1 MLVMY
6 LSNTGHPNYSKKLKE
21 RELYFTYAFYTQK
34 TVFLKKSCVSKVSLT
49 KYSVCQLKHT
59 FNDYLCR

>member
-1 MLVMY
+1 MPVMY

-34 TVFLKKSCVSKVSLT
+34 SVFKEIMQFQSLINKIFSVSVET
-49 KYSVCQLKHT
+49 Y
-59 FNDYLCR
+59 F